1 MQFPDIIFYYLLK
14 QFKQKGS
21 VKLNDLWKKIN
32 FLLDLISTLYY

>member
-21 VKLNDLWKKIN
+21 VKLKDFIKTVEKTQ
-32 FLLDLISTLYY
+32 FVVRFD